1 MNITGFFV
9 YRNLT
14 TMQHTSIEEKFTKLI
29 VNLKPSKVLEIGT
42 SAGGLTLMIRDI
54 LDNNGLE
61 STKLLSY
68 DINDP
73 VYLRHY
79 VDSGSNIDIK

>member
-1 MNITGFFV
+1 MNITGFFI

-29 VNLKPSKVLEIGT
+29 TEIKPVKVLEIGT
-42 SAGGLTLMIRDI
+42 SSGGLTLLLRDI

-61 STKLLSY
+61 STRLVSY
-68 DINDP
+68 DVNDP
-73 VYLRHY
+73 VYL
-79 VDSGSNIDIK
+79 SITLTKALKLS